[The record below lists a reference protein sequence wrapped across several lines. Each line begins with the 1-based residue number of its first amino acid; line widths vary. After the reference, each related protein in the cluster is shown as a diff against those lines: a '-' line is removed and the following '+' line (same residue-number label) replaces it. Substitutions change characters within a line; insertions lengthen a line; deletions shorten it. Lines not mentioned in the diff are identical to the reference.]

1 MKITGIQTGYLGTS
15 TWIVPV
21 ADSCGGAFFVTDPG
35 GDSRDAAYIQKV
47 LSRMSSERLSKGE
60 PQTRQK
66 NASAAAV
73 SCVTGFVCTHGH
85 FDHVGALPF
94 LHAAFPDV
102 PVAIHEKDAPYLGT
116 AATPL
121 HIEDFTALRLADY
134 VEQVL
139 DGNPLPPATT
149 LLKEGCSLPFA
160 PEWKILHTPGHS
172 PGSICLYLEDAAP
185 LLDDSEKKRG
195 IKHIL
200 LSGDTL
206 FEGTCGRT
214 DLRGGSDLEM
224 QHSLARLNGFLPQGT
239 LILPG
244 HGGFFIN

>member
-1 MKITGIQTGYLGTS
+1 MKITGIQTGYLGTN

-21 ADSCGGAFFVTDPG
+21 ANACGGAFFVTDPG
-35 GDSRDAAYIQKV
+35 GDSRDAAYIQKT
-47 LSRMSSERLSKGE
+47 LGRLAAT
-60 PQTRQK
+60 P
-66 NASAAAV
+66 ASNDTAV
-73 SCVTGFVCTHGH
+73 TAPRVAGFVMTHGH

-94 LHAAFPDV
+94 LRTSYPDAQ
-102 PVAIHEKDAPYLGT
+102 VAIHEKDAMYLGP
-116 AATPL
+116 AATTL

-139 DGNPLPPATT
+139 DGNPLPEATE
-149 LLKEGCSLPFA
+149 LLSEGCSLSFA

-185 LLDDSEKKRG
+185 LLDDSDKDRG

-206 FEGTCGRT
+206 FDGTCGRT
-214 DLRGGSDLEM
+214 DLRGGNELEM
-224 QHSLARLNGFLPQGT
+224 RHSLARLENFIPQGT

-244 HGGFFIN
+244 HGGTFVNF